1 MDVRAYLHGKKYQWT
16 EANRPSGLN
25 AVMNC
30 PFCNPIDTEKKFAIN
45 LVTGAFKCA
54 HENRCGVTGSWHDFQ
69 RMHNDE
75 PMPLDSTDSIKQ
87 FKRKEYKLPRSK
99 SFKTPIG
106 TAMVFLKGRGF
117 TDEIIK
123 KYKIAQTEDGKE
135 IAIPYYKNGTLVN
148 IKYRTVDEKGF
159 KQEKDAEP
167 TLWNRDS
174 IPPDADYLIIT
185 EGEFDALALCQ
196 YGIEAVSIPG
206 GSSNMEWIETEWEW
220 LNRFKNIYLCF
231 DMDAA
236 GDNGITSAVQRLG
249 SWRCKRV
256 KLPLKDANLC
266 LQNNVPY
273 IDIFNAVMD
282 AQDFKPAMLLSAS
295 DFTEEVVKLIENPK
309 YLQGTPTALSGLNEY
324 LGGWRSCEM
333 TVWSGKNASGKS
345 TILNQEIINL
355 ATRRIGS
362 CIASLEMKPARYL
375 RWAIIQYTGLQY
387 PSRKQIEEAM
397 NMLGKYVYV
406 INSDNELD
414 IDTILDI
421 FKYSARRYG
430 VKHFIIDS
438 LMRVKIDEGR
448 ELSEQKNICN
458 KFISLAKEFNAH
470 SHLVAHPRKGADDDE
485 KPGKVDVKGNNHI
498 TNIAD
503 NVLIMWRPSEELKE
517 KARAKGKGDAMDAK
531 LFIKKNRELGTEG
544 SVKLWFDPQ
553 TKRFSEKEN

>member
-1 MDVRAYLHGKKYQWT
+1 
-16 EANRPSGLN
+16 
-25 AVMNC
+25 
-30 PFCNPIDTEKKFAIN
+30 
-45 LVTGAFKCA
+45 
-54 HENRCGVTGSWHDFQ
+54 
-69 RMHNDE
+69 
-75 PMPLDSTDSIKQ
+75 
-87 FKRKEYKLPRSK
+87 
-99 SFKTPIG
+99 
-106 TAMVFLKGRGF
+106 
-117 TDEIIK
+117 
-123 KYKIAQTEDGKE
+123 
-135 IAIPYYKNGTLVN
+135 
-148 IKYRTVDEKGF
+148 
-159 KQEKDAEP
+159 
-167 TLWNRDS
+167 
-174 IPPDADYLIIT
+174 
-185 EGEFDALALCQ
+185 
-196 YGIEAVSIPG
+196 
-206 GSSNMEWIETEWEW
+206 
-220 LNRFKNIYLCF
+220 
-231 DMDAA
+231 
-236 GDNGITSAVQRLG
+236 
-249 SWRCKRV
+249 
-256 KLPLKDANLC
+256 
-266 LQNNVPY
+266 
-273 IDIFNAVMD
+273 MD

>member
-16 EANRPSGLN
+16 EVNRPSGLN

-30 PFCNPIDTEKKFAIN
+30 PFCNPVDTEKKFAIN
-45 LVTGAFKCA
+45 LITGAYKCA
-54 HENRCGVTGSWHDFQ
+54 HENRCGVSGSWFDFQ

-75 PMPLDSTDSIKQ
+75 PMPLDSTDSLKQ
-87 FKRKEYKLPRSK
+87 FKKKEYKLPKSR

-106 TAMVFLKGRGF
+106 PAMAFLKDRGF
-117 TDEIIK
+117 TEETIK

-135 IAIPYYKNGTLVN
+135 IAIPYYKNGTLTN
-148 IKYRTVDEKGF
+148 IKYRTIDGKGF

-174 IPPDADYLIIT
+174 ITSDTDHLIIT

-231 DMDAA
+231 DMDNA
-236 GDNGITSAVQRLG
+236 GESGVSSAVQRLG
-249 SWRCKRV
+249 NWRCKRI
-256 KLPLKDANLC
+256 KLPFKDANLC

-273 IDIFNAVMD
+273 ADIFNAIVG

-295 DFTEEVVKLIENPK
+295 DFTDEVVKLIENPQ
-309 YLQGTPTALSGLNEY
+309 YLQGTPTALNGLNEY

-387 PSRKQIEEAM
+387 PNRKQIEEAM
-397 NMLGKYVYV
+397 NVLGKYVYV

-438 LMRVKIDEGR
+438 LMRIKIDEGK

-470 SHLVAHPRKGADDDE
+470 AHLVAHPRKGTDDDE

-517 KARAKGKGDAMDAK
+517 KARVKGKADAMDAK
-531 LFIKKNRELGTEG
+531 LYIKKNRELGTEG

-553 TKRFSEKEN
+553 TKRFYEKEI